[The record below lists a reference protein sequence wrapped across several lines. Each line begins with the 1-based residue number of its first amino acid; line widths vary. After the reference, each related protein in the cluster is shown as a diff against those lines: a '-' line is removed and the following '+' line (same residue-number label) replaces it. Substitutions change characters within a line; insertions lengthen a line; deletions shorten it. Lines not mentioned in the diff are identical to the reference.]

1 MAVSDAVLD
10 RVRALRPSWASLTD
24 ADLSEAST
32 LALRLVS
39 SGYYG
44 EAYNDALVWAIAH
57 IQLLDDEAASGG
69 STPGPFSSVSTGQ
82 RSVSFGAYAG
92 AGSDPW
98 WSLTAYGRNL
108 IALRDTRIEALPFSV
123 L

>member
-1 MAVSDAVLD
+1 VAVSDAVLD
-10 RVRALRPSWASLTD
+10 RVRGLRSEWASLTD

-39 SGYYG
+39 AGYYG
-44 EAYNDALVWAIAH
+44 VAYNDALVWATAH
-57 IQLLDDEAASGG
+57 IQLLDQEAAGGG

-82 RSVSFGAYAG
+82 RSVSFGVYAG
-92 AGSDPW
+92 AGFDPW
-98 WSLTAYGRNL
+98 LSLTAYGRNL
-108 IALRDTRIEALPFSV
+108 IALRDTRIEALPYTV